1 MSINIVKKK
10 EKRYKYPFT
19 QVFMDNVE
27 QKSRERAAHFK
38 EARTNRHF
46 EIAEDY
52 TELIADLI
60 ENQGNVRICDI
71 AREMGISHV
80 SVLRTI
86 KRLVRDGYLVK
97 DTTRCIELTQ
107 KGRAMAIFSK
117 KKHLI
122 LTEFLLNLGIPEH
135 IVATDVEGIEHHIS
149 STTLEAI
156 AAHVRQQF
164 PKEN

>member
-1 MSINIVKKK
+1 MSIINDKKRK
-10 EKRYKYPFT
+10 NSYKYLYLG
-19 QVFMDNVE
+19 VCMDSIE
-27 QKSRERAAHFK
+27 QKSGERATHFK
-38 EARTNRHF
+38 ETRTNRHF

-60 ENQGNVRICDI
+60 ENQRYVRICDL

-86 KRLVRDGYLVK
+86 KRLVRDGYIVK
-97 DTTRCIELTQ
+97 NGSSIELTQ
-107 KGRAMAIFSK
+107 KGREMAIFSK

-122 LTEFLLNLGIPEH
+122 LTEFLLLLGVPEP
-135 IVATDVEGIEHHIS
+135 IVATDVEGIEHYIS

-156 AAHVRQQF
+156 AVHVQLNFQ
-164 PKEN
+164 KNK